1 MNLKAGMMK
10 MMNYDDPESVHFQ
23 RATQSPG
30 RPLRELNP
38 AKTMH
43 QESALSCTTLSNGI
57 KVVSLNEVQPNVVD
71 LGILM
76 DIGTRDETI
85 ETSGTMLA
93 LKNTFLKTAMNTNET
108 INYGMVQMS
117 GGEFNMEYD
126 QESSYYKA
134 NCLSHDVVDMVGM
147 MMDCAL
153 EPKTAVTADLAQYK
167 NQESISH
174 EKRVNTGL
182 AFNNALFQ
190 LAYGL
195 NGLGLPLLGLENHKN
210 LTASSI
216 QRFQLDHVRPS
227 NMIVCGA
234 GVRNH

>member
-1 MNLKAGMMK
+1 M
-10 MMNYDDPESVHFQ
+10 
-23 RATQSPG
+23 
-30 RPLRELNP
+30 
-38 AKTMH
+38 
-43 QESALSCTTLSNGI
+43 
-57 KVVSLNEVQPNVVD
+57 VSLNEVQPNVVD

-117 GGEFNMEYD
+117 GGEFSMEYD
-126 QESSYYKA
+126 QESCYYKA
-134 NCLSHDVVDMVGM
+134 HCLSHDVVDIMGM

-153 EPKTAVTADLAQYK
+153 EPKTAVSADLAQYK
-167 NQESISH
+167 NQESIAH

-195 NGLGLPLLGLENHKN
+195 KGLGLPLMGLENHKN
-210 LTASSI
+210 LTAASI
-216 QRFQLDHVRPS
+216 QRFQLENVRPE